1 MSRIFNLMED
11 YERPGP
17 MSLAFL
23 LLYTS
28 LYVYSNLQVC
38 SLSSIKLMC
47 TLLFELINS
56 IAQIKFSNVHI
67 NCHYN
72 YICQRPSTILNI
84 HTSHEKI

>member
-1 MSRIFNLMED
+1 MFRIFNLMED

-28 LYVYSNLQVC
+28 LYVYSNLQMC

-47 TLLFELINS
+47 TLLFE
-56 IAQIKFSNVHI
+56 
-67 NCHYN
+67 YN
-72 YICQRPSTILNI
+72 QLYCTN
-84 HTSHEKI
+84 KVFKCAY